1 MDYVKAHNFSW
12 QILIQGEWSKR
23 NQMTDN
29 ASKID
34 KEVDERFTL
43 LWREIRTLR
52 VRSDLY

>member
-1 MDYVKAHNFSW
+1 MEYVKAHQLSR